1 MGGNWGVEEKESE
14 SQEHPFP
21 GLELETEEP
30 AREGPRGGHCASFPH
45 EWVETVCPF
54 VKVSPCPMFSLAN
67 YSLAVL
73 PDLSTLKLVLGFSFC
88 PDLLV
93 QA

>member
-1 MGGNWGVEEKESE
+1 MNIG
-14 SQEHPFP
+14 
-21 GLELETEEP
+21 
-30 AREGPRGGHCASFPH
+30 
-45 EWVETVCPF
+45 
-54 VKVSPCPMFSLAN
+54 CPMFGLAN

-73 PDLSTLKLVLGFSFC
+73 PDLTTLRLVLGFSFC